1 VTHSGP
7 GPGPDP
13 LPDPE
18 QNPAPDPEPPTGLS
32 RSAGKRQAISEAAT
46 RIFLE
51 QGFGNSS
58 MDEIAAA
65 AGVSKQTV
73 YKQFTDKKQLLYEIV
88 LGITGRAGQI
98 ATTITE
104 LLGQIDDI
112 NDVEPGLTVLA
123 RRYAAAVLSP
133 AVLQLRR
140 LIVSEATRFPD
151 LAQAYFEQAP
161 GRGLEAV
168 AAGLQQLAQRDLL
181 QIEDGLEAANHFA
194 YLVLGPLIDK
204 AMFFPDEP
212 LDVATI
218 EQCADAGV
226 KVFLA
231 AYGIAPAGDR
241 SIPSNGT

>member
-1 VTHSGP
+1 VND
-7 GPGPDP
+7 PDP
-13 LPDPE
+13 ADE
-18 QNPAPDPEPPTGLS
+18 SAPAPEPTIVLS

-51 QGFGNSS
+51 QGFQNSS

-98 ATTITE
+98 AATTAQQFDE
-104 LLGQIDDI
+104 IDDV
-112 NDVEPGLTVLA
+112 NEVEHDLTRLA

-133 AVLQLRR
+133 VVLQLRR
-140 LIVSEATRFPD
+140 LIVSEAIRFPD

-168 AAGLQQLAQRDLL
+168 AAGLLQLGQRDLL
-181 QIEDGLEAANHFA
+181 RIENGLEAANHFA

-204 AMFFPDEP
+204 AMFFPHETIDE
-212 LDVATI
+212 ATI
-218 EQCADAGV
+218 EHCADAGV
-226 KVFLA
+226 HVFLA
-231 AYGIAPAGDR
+231 AYGVAAPGHR
-241 SIPSNGT
+241 NEHSN